1 MLQSSLVKKCAI
13 YSHALLR
20 IHIIGG
26 QRLVRIVP
34 PSLPLVQQPG
44 TSNPS
49 SQLKHSSVGVIWMC
63 RVSFTNSI
71 MVQHCGLLPVDRVVI
86 LPCMLR
92 YS

>member
-1 MLQSSLVKKCAI
+1 MLQSSLVKRCAI

-34 PSLPLVQQPG
+34 LTLPLVQQPG

-49 SQLKHSSVGVIWMC
+49 SRLKHSSVGVIWMC
-63 RVSFTNSI
+63 RTSFTN
-71 MVQHCGLLPVDRVVI
+71 LAPV
-86 LPCMLR
+86 L
-92 YS
+92 YHG